1 MTAAA
6 PPIFIVGSGRSGT
19 SILRAALNAH
29 PDIHLAQE
37 SALVRWLD
45 RWPDLSGVAFRAA
58 WEQTASGRLHAPE
71 PVSLPP
77 DATPADAIRET
88 LMARA
93 RARAKARWGDKTPLH
108 ALHLDLLWRHVP
120 DARVIAMIRHPVPTV
135 ASLRRMPWGSG
146 SVAVDAVLV
155 QHTVS
160 HLRDDE
166 RLMRVRLE
174 DLLADPEAQLR
185 AVLAFVSAPW
195 DDRVLDP
202 AAHADFSGDPRLPW
216 LTTAEASL
224 SPLQARAVALSPG
237 EVGLVERICPPEPLG
252 YGRWDRPA
260 SAWHWPAGLAG
271 LGRTARFL
279 WAVRRAAMPSADPAR
294 LDAQDQL
301 RWLLSL
307 NPDAAAPHLAAR
319 ALHAADQL
327 RLSTVSPS

>member
-1 MTAAA
+1 MTPAA

-45 RWPDLSGVAFRAA
+45 RWPDLDGRAFRAA
-58 WEQTASGRLHAPE
+58 WEQTASGRLQAPE
-71 PVSLPP
+71 PVQLAA

-88 LMARA
+88 LVARA
-93 RARAKARWGDKTPLH
+93 RSRGKPRWGDKTPLH
-108 ALHLDLLWRHVP
+108 ALHLDLLWRTLP

-155 QHTVS
+155 QHAVS
-160 HLRDDE
+160 HLRDDP
-166 RLMRVRLE
+166 RLMRLRLE
-174 DLLADPEAQLR
+174 DLLDAPEDRLR
-185 AVLAFVSAPW
+185 DVLDFVAAPW

-202 AAHADFSGDPRLPW
+202 PTHADFSGDPRLPW
-216 LTTAEASL
+216 LTTAESRLA
-224 SPLQARAVALSPG
+224 PAQARSVPLSPG

-252 YGRWDRPA
+252 YARWERPA
-260 SAWHWPAGLAG
+260 AAWHWPAGLAG
-271 LGRTARFL
+271 LGRTVRFL
-279 WAVRRAAMPSADPAR
+279 WAVRKGALPSADPAQ
-294 LDAQDQL
+294 LDAHDQL

-307 NPDAAAPHLAAR
+307 NPDAATPELATRALAA
-319 ALHAADQL
+319 AD
-327 RLSTVSPS
+327 RSRSSTESPS